1 MLIAGE
7 CGKAKAYEV
16 DLAIKHLSYAQQ
28 CEDWLRCDRN
38 YATGH
43 FMATL
48 IRQPLNLVIRCP
60 ARLAVAKQM
69 LKGQGADNRLITLKV
84 SQKESLRVRLV
95 RIKLSTGE
103 YEVLATS
110 WLHEQRYVTDFFKAV
125 YHLRWGV
132 ETLYGLLKTR
142 LELENFS
149 GKTVTSIL
157 PDFYATL
164 YLTSLESLLTMET
177 DAILQ
182 AKVTS

>member
-1 MLIAGE
+1 M
-7 CGKAKAYEV
+7 
-16 DLAIKHLSYAQQ
+16 
-28 CEDWLRCDRN
+28 
-38 YATGH
+38 
-43 FMATL
+43 
-48 IRQPLNLVIRCP
+48 
-60 ARLAVAKQM
+60 
-69 LKGQGADNRLITLKV
+69 
-84 SQKESLRVRLV
+84 RLV
-95 RIKLSTGE
+95 RIKLSTEE

-110 WLHEQRYVTDFFKAV
+110 LLKEQRYVTDFFKAV

-149 GKTVTSIL
+149 GKTVTSSL

-164 YLTSLESLLTMET
+164 YLMSLESLLTMET